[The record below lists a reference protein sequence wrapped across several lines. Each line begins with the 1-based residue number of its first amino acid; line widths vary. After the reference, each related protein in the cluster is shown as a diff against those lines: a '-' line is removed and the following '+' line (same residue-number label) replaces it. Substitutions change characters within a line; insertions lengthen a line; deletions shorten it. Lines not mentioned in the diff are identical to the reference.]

1 MFMRV
6 EVAANRDGQ
15 HLPGRVPV
23 RGAALDAY
31 EAHCVL
37 LREALIG
44 GLPQQASRLPET
56 WWESPHVLEFAAA
69 ARDAAAATA
78 ATDALCRERWRQH
91 HEGIGER
98 NYTARSRGWQRHFC
112 SKAPFMPPGVPCDAR
127 AGCRDFDGV
136 GADVLT
142 DAGWKTE
149 DVYPGHSKPLLIS
162 AGARPGRPSLAQH
175 RADPMGAQAAV
186 PRPAPAHTRA
196 ATIIGSA
203 LTGRDARGASGK
215 GSPALFVLHTPG
227 GGKAAYSKQRDA
239 ARVH

>member
-1 MFMRV
+1 MGCV
-6 EVAANRDGQ
+6 LVVAACRVAVFVVSVSLAAARCLRRVCWCVSCCGAARVWAW
-15 HLPGRVPV
+15 PRVPV
-23 RGAALDAY
+23 TFTLVFPR
-31 EAHCVL
+31 
-37 LREALIG
+37 
-44 GLPQQASRLPET
+44 PET

-127 AGCRDFDGV
+127 RAGCRDFDGV

-162 AGARPGRPSLAQH
+162 AGARPGRSEQ
-175 RADPMGAQAAV
+175 
-186 PRPAPAHTRA
+186 PRLSRPR
-196 ATIIGSA
+196 
-203 LTGRDARGASGK
+203 
-215 GSPALFVLHTPG
+215 
-227 GGKAAYSKQRDA
+227 
-239 ARVH
+239 